1 MQQDI
6 LACATGDFT
15 LLRPGATPKQ
25 ALRAWDASDEYLIDF
40 ISQHHKD
47 AQLTIFNDQFGALG
61 VALHPQVECWVS
73 DSYCAQQAL
82 ILNLEQNQRS
92 PQPLLAMPT
101 SNWLSEPSIGVMKLP
116 KNLSYLHYLLQG
128 CQQAQISTLLIGGM
142 MKHLPKNILAFLQK
156 FGSVQR
162 HPFKKKSTIYELQLE
177 HVEASSFP
185 KINSFSGVNLVTHAN
200 VFGRDKLD
208 PGADFFLQNLKLLP
222 SAQSVADLC
231 CGSGILGLKYA
242 NLNTCNNMDFF
253 DESFMA
259 VESAKLSWDKNNT
272 NGLAHF
278 NWADGLST
286 PHTPKYDLILCNPPF
301 HEQFTV
307 GDHIAKRLFKDAKQ
321 YLNENGKLI
330 VVGNRHL
337 GYHVTLKKYFD
348 NVEQIASNGK
358 FILLSAHA

>member
-6 LACATGDFT
+6 LACATGEFT

-25 ALRAWDASDEYLIDF
+25 SLRAWDASDEYLIDF
-40 ISQHHKD
+40 IFQHHKQ
-47 AQLTIFNDQFGALG
+47 AKLTIFNDQFGALG
-61 VALHPQVECWVS
+61 TALHPQIACWVS

-82 ILNLEQNQRS
+82 TLNLEHNQKT
-92 PQPLLAMPT
+92 QHPLLAMPT
-101 SNWLSEPSIGVMKLP
+101 SIWLNEPTIGVIKLP

-128 CQQAQISTLLIGGM
+128 CQQAQISTLFIGGM
-142 MKHLPKNILAFLQK
+142 MKHLPKNILGFLQK
-156 FGSVQR
+156 FGSVHR

-177 HVEASSFP
+177 QVETSPFP
-185 KINSFSGVNLVTHAN
+185 KVNSFSSINLFTHAN

-208 PGADFFLQNLKLLP
+208 PGADFFLQHLKLLP
-222 SAQSVADLC
+222 GAENVADLC

-242 NLNTCNNMDFF
+242 SLNPCNKMDFY

-259 VESAKLSWDKNNT
+259 VESARLSWDENTT
-272 NGLAHF
+272 NGSASF
-278 NWADGLST
+278 IWADGLST
-286 PHTPKYDLILCNPPF
+286 PNTPKYDLILCNPPF

-321 YLNENGKLI
+321 CLSENGKLI

-337 GYHVTLKKYFD
+337 GYHVTLKKYFKH
-348 NVEQIASNGK
+348 VEQIASNGK
-358 FILLSAHA
+358 FVLLSAHA